1 MLRMVILRNI
11 PLAQLLGNDFDQN
24 ETIEQNLLRNRYLQ
38 VYDCGSIEVVYRK
51 ETINDKER

>member
-1 MLRMVILRNI
+1 M
-11 PLAQLLGNDFDQN
+11 QLLGNEFDQN